1 MENEESEQQ
10 IDEQPTDEQPTDEQ
24 PADEQPTDEQQSDE
38 QPTDEQQSDEQQSD
52 EQPTEQSIETDN
64 NTNDNAIAISD
75 VEICNNE
82 KANTKHKS
90 KKQFSEECNHCS
102 KTFKS
107 KPTYDKHISLQ
118 LCYLPDE
125 ITYCKVCSITL
136 QNHNQYKKHLFT
148 MEHLNNIGY
157 NKIDRL
163 QTKEIS
169 QVHLADPY
177 LNSNDI
183 NKIATTNL
191 GDSFT
196 FVFNVGNTKTV
207 SLVNNIQDKQKNQV
221 SNTQN
226 TLNNTTLP
234 ILEITNNNINNINND
249 NDNTIQSNTSIQQI
263 PIEPTIRQQK
273 IISVLEKHI
282 NDKITPGDSGKMFY
296 KFLDNKLQIEDY
308 KSLNTI
314 IGNLHIP
321 SNYKETYLK
330 VVEIFISMLVKEKS
344 KGEKLYKDKDISEIV
359 INLTS

>member
-1 MENEESEQQ
+1 
-10 IDEQPTDEQPTDEQ
+10 
-24 PADEQPTDEQQSDE
+24 
-38 QPTDEQQSDEQQSD
+38 
-52 EQPTEQSIETDN
+52 
-64 NTNDNAIAISD
+64 
-75 VEICNNE
+75 
-82 KANTKHKS
+82 
-90 KKQFSEECNHCS
+90 
-102 KTFKS
+102 
-107 KPTYDKHISLQ
+107 
-118 LCYLPDE
+118 
-125 ITYCKVCSITL
+125 
-136 QNHNQYKKHLFT
+136 

-221 SNTQN
+221 SNIQN
-226 TLNNTTLP
+226 TLNNSTLP
-234 ILEITNNNINNINND
+234 ILEITNNNINNDND

-321 SNYKETYLK
+321 NNYKETYLK

-344 KGEKLYKDKDISEIV
+344 KVNTVLSWYIAPSLPNTFVLEYFPVGSSKSKFLLTPTLLRLIAFDLIIELYNVYGKL
-359 INLTS
+359 L